1 MHTRPL
7 NLMEAQAAATVAKL
21 AVPTEKREY
30 TLAEL
35 FNQNKRQSVRTIGFG
50 VRH

>member
-7 NLMEAQAAATVAKL
+7 NLTEAQAAAKVAGL
-21 AVPTEKREY
+21 PVPTEKREY

-35 FNQNKRQSVRTIGFG
+35 FNQNKTRRIRTMGFG